1 MLKNSEKSPARE
13 DASKKLSA
21 NLMRIRTKILKTVQD
36 ETLDDALSFLK
47 ERYNVE
53 KDVNIRLATMAAQS
67 WIIRQKF
74 VRIGLDEPSSVK
86 DHMGEFLPKNKL
98 AAMKPKAKSEEPVKL
113 TAQDGPTGWQ
123 LVKIIKETEVN
134 GMQFFENTTIN
145 VSDADAEKLI
155 SANKAEK
162 VEAEAPRP
170 RRRTGQKSEGII
182 MKASTIA
189 GLLALGVI
197 AGVGITSL
205 GSLKRFEHR
214 TMSCSNPMIGPFE
227 LVVNRA
233 KVGQTAQ
240 LTQPQGSFTLIITA
254 ISNGVIIADHDQRRL
269 RFSIDFA
276 NEKVLVQENSKLKS
290 SKCKT
295 TEFSM

>member
-1 MLKNSEKSPARE
+1 MPNGPKKEKKMLKNSEKSPARE

-47 ERYNVE
+47 ERYDVE

-162 VEAEAPRP
+162 VEAEAPSP
-170 RRRTGQKSEGII
+170 APKNPAK
-182 MKASTIA
+182 KA
-189 GLLALGVI
+189 
-197 AGVGITSL
+197 
-205 GSLKRFEHR
+205 KE
-214 TMSCSNPMIGPFE
+214 
-227 LVVNRA
+227 
-233 KVGQTAQ
+233 
-240 LTQPQGSFTLIITA
+240 
-254 ISNGVIIADHDQRRL
+254 
-269 RFSIDFA
+269 
-276 NEKVLVQENSKLKS
+276 
-290 SKCKT
+290 
-295 TEFSM
+295 

>member
-1 MLKNSEKSPARE
+1 
-13 DASKKLSA
+13 
-21 NLMRIRTKILKTVQD
+21 
-36 ETLDDALSFLK
+36 
-47 ERYNVE
+47 
-53 KDVNIRLATMAAQS
+53 
-67 WIIRQKF
+67 
-74 VRIGLDEPSSVK
+74 
-86 DHMGEFLPKNKL
+86 
-98 AAMKPKAKSEEPVKL
+98 
-113 TAQDGPTGWQ
+113 
-123 LVKIIKETEVN
+123 
-134 GMQFFENTTIN
+134 
-145 VSDADAEKLI
+145 
-155 SANKAEK
+155 
-162 VEAEAPRP
+162 
-170 RRRTGQKSEGII
+170 

-189 GLLALGVI
+189 GFLALGVI
-197 AGVGITSL
+197 AGVGFASL

-269 RFSIDFA
+269 RFSIDFT

>member
-1 MLKNSEKSPARE
+1 M
-13 DASKKLSA
+13 
-21 NLMRIRTKILKTVQD
+21 KT
-36 ETLDDALSFLK
+36 S
-47 ERYNVE
+47 
-53 KDVNIRLATMAAQS
+53 RL
-67 WIIRQKF
+67 
-74 VRIGLDEPSSVK
+74 
-86 DHMGEFLPKNKL
+86 
-98 AAMKPKAKSEEPVKL
+98 
-113 TAQDGPTGWQ
+113 
-123 LVKIIKETEVN
+123 
-134 GMQFFENTTIN
+134 
-145 VSDADAEKLI
+145 
-155 SANKAEK
+155 
-162 VEAEAPRP
+162 
-170 RRRTGQKSEGII
+170 
-182 MKASTIA
+182 A

-240 LTQPQGSFTLIITA
+240 LTQPQGNFTLIITA
-254 ISNGVIIADHDQRRL
+254 ISDGVIIADHDQRRL
-269 RFSIDFA
+269 RFSIDFT